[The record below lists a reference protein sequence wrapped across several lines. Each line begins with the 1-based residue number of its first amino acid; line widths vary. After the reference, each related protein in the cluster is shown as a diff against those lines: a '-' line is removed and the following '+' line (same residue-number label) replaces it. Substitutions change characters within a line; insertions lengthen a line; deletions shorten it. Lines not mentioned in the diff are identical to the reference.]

1 MSERGARIRVAVVDD
16 EPHGRAALR
25 AALEPFD
32 DLELVLEAADGESA
46 IAALRSTSVD
56 VVLLDVRMP
65 GLDGFEVAACAAES
79 ADPPPEVVFV
89 TASDDHAV
97 RAFEVEA
104 VDYLVKPFDDAR
116 FGEMV
121 DRVRDRVGRRRS
133 GPQPE
138 PDADPRR
145 TPHTRLT
152 VREGDRVRFVPVSE
166 LRYVTADGNHLVLH
180 LAGGGTARIRH
191 TLTDLEAVLDPARF
205 VRIHRSTLV
214 NVDEVREVQ
223 PWFSGDWVALM
234 KGGEELRVSRR
245 YRSALMRSSF

>member
-1 MSERGARIRVAVVDD
+1 MTERTTRIRVAVVDD

-32 DLELVLEAADGESA
+32 DLDLVLEAADGESA
-46 IAALRSTSVD
+46 LGALRSTPVD

-65 GLDGFEVAACAAES
+65 GLDGFDVAEGVGETAG
-79 ADPPPEVVFV
+79 PTPEVVFV

-104 VDYLVKPFDDAR
+104 IDYLVKPFSDAR
-116 FGEMV
+116 FAEMV
-121 DRVRDRVGRRRS
+121 ERVRDRVLRRRS
-133 GPQPE
+133 GAGPE
-138 PDADPRR
+138 GAVERR
-145 TPHTRLT
+145 APHTRLT
-152 VREGDRVRFVPVSE
+152 VREGDRVRFVSVAD
-166 LRYVTADGNHLVLH
+166 LRYVTTDGNHLVLH
-180 LAGGGTARIRH
+180 LAGGDTARIRH
-191 TLTDLEAVLDPARF
+191 TLTDLESVLDPARF
-205 VRIHRSTLV
+205 VRIHRTTLV